1 MSDQVP
7 REVLG
12 LAVFVNLI
20 SFLAVFLGLLLV
32 FMLWRHGEGLS
43 CKLHLLMFTY
53 LPTSRY

>member
-12 LAVFVNLI
+12 LVVFVNLI

-43 CKLHLLMFTY
+43 CTFHLLVFIY
-53 LPTSRY
+53 LRASRY